1 MALHWKLLLVVAM
14 LLPVAEFGVRCDI
27 RAVSQKGSVGAAAR
41 AVNQFRNDCGRLPY
55 SLDELTGPI
64 TVPAACQGRRF
75 IGQGGLRDADG
86 YLHYWK
92 SAGDAA
98 FVVRSVG
105 QDRVFGSV
113 DDYAS
118 DKDGSGS
125 WRWPWP
131 DPRSDWR
138 TWLDPYRPLLG
149 LLLIPIV
156 LVIAAFSFTH
166 VLISAVA
173 ELAGRI
179 GRRS

>member
-1 MALHWKLLLVVAM
+1 MALHWKLLLVVAL
-14 LLPVAEFGVRCDI
+14 LLPVAEFGVHCDI
-27 RAVSQKGSVGAAAR
+27 RAVSQKGSVGATAR
-41 AVNQFRNDCGRLPY
+41 AVKRFRDDCGRLPY
-55 SLDELTGPI
+55 SLDELTGPVV
-64 TVPAACQGRRF
+64 VPAACQGRRF

-86 YLHYWK
+86 NLHYWK

-118 DKDGSGS
+118 DQGEPGS

-131 DPRSDWR
+131 DPRRGWL

-149 LLLIPIV
+149 LVLIPIV
-156 LVIAAFSFTH
+156 LASAAFSFTH

-173 ELAGRI
+173 ERAGRI

>member
-14 LLPVAEFGVRCDI
+14 LLLVAEFGVRCDI
-27 RAVSQKGSVGAAAR
+27 RAVSQKGSVGAADR
-41 AVNQFRNDCGRLPY
+41 AVKRFRDDCGRLPY

-64 TVPAACQGRRF
+64 AVPAACQGRRF

-92 SAGDAA
+92 SADDAV

-118 DKDGSGS
+118 DKDEPGS
-125 WRWPWP
+125 WRWPW
-131 DPRSDWR
+131 SDLRRGWLA
-138 TWLDPYRPLLG
+138 WLDPYRPLLG
-149 LLLIPIV
+149 FLLIPI
-156 LVIAAFSFTH
+156 LLAIAAFSFTH
-166 VLISAVA
+166 ALISAVA
-173 ELAGRI
+173 GLVDRI
-179 GRRS
+179 GRHS